1 MAIYGLIALLLSAI
15 GVYGVVAHSAQQRT
29 HEIGIRMAVGA
40 QAGDILRMVL
50 GQTVRLT
57 AIGLAFGLLAAFAM
71 SRLMERM
78 MFGMIALDFVT
89 FSAFT
94 LLLAGIAVFASYIP
108 ARRAARVDPMITLR
122 HE

>member
-1 MAIYGLIALLLSAI
+1 
-15 GVYGVVAHSAQQRT
+15 GVYGVVAHAAQQRT

-57 AIGLAFGLLAAFAM
+57 ATGLAFGLLAAFAM
-71 SRLMERM
+71 SRVMEKV

-94 LLLAGIAVFASYIP
+94 VLLAGMALFASYIP
-108 ARRAARVDPMITLR
+108 ARSAAKVDPMVTLR